1 MKYALTL
8 AASLSL
14 LGTAPANADITIFD
28 TPGALQPEEQ
38 VLLQTPTPGNTMV
51 FGVTNQTSSGVTF
64 LGVETLDAQ
73 ASGQARVIAAD
84 GGFSTLEFF
93 LTDPLQAFTEI
104 EFNINSS
111 TATSVNLSFTDQFGN
126 VFSDMFALDINGEN
140 FFSARAVNNQ
150 LIRNFSF
157 TANGDVLDLRQV
169 RVGGIQA
176 VPEPATWAMLII
188 GFAVSGAAIRRR
200 RLNYKF
206 NSAVN

>member
-111 TATSVNLSFTDQFGN
+111 TATSVNLSFTAQFGN